1 MTTNS
6 TMESG
11 RQDDQIPSGITLTI
25 DGRAVTVPEGTLVI
39 RAAEQLGID
48 IPRFCDHAL
57 LKPAGACR
65 QCLVDIP
72 DAGNGRG
79 FPKPQASCTIP
90 VAAGMVVETAS
101 PSAAKAQAGVLEFL
115 LINHPLDCPVCDKGG
130 ECPLQNQAMSHGGA
144 ESRFTETKRTYE
156 KPIEVSDTILL
167 DRERCVLC
175 QRCTRF
181 AEEIADEPRLVL
193 IDRGARQQVGTV
205 DGEPFDSPYSGNII
219 DLCPVGALTSKDYR
233 FRARPFDLVSTDSI
247 AEHDACG
254 AAIRVDHRRG
264 KVMRRVAR
272 EDAAVNQEWIT
283 DRDRFEFRYLT
294 KDRVKM
300 PLVRE
305 NGTLR
310 VASWPE
316 ALSAAAA
323 GLAGVAA
330 GVLTGGRLTLEDA
343 RAYAA
348 FARETLGTEDIDF
361 RDSATEE
368 ETAFLHQHVR
378 GAELVSYADLMGAD
392 AVVLVGLDPRA
403 EAGTIDLRLIQAR
416 QAGVLVQQF
425 RRHDD
430 VIGAEPHL
438 SERSVVL
445 VGRDAAQAPGLIQRA
460 VEAAQNANA
469 KLAWVPRR
477 AGDRG
482 AVEAGCFPL
491 PSGRSTD
498 EIVRAATVGAL
509 KGLVLGRV
517 DATPELIDAATRAF
531 TVSLETNRTDLA
543 KVADV
548 VLPVAAPAEKAGTF
562 VTWEGRER
570 PFGQVLDGGAYTDVR
585 ILREL
590 ASRTAA
596 LTEVRG

>member
-1 MTTNS
+1 MSNVS
-6 TMESG
+6 EERSV
-11 RQDDQIPSGITLTI
+11 TLTI
-25 DGRAVTVPEGTLVI
+25 DGREVTVPEGTLII

-48 IPRFCDHAL
+48 IPRFCDHEL

-101 PSAAKAQAGVLEFL
+101 PSAAKAQAGVMEFL

-130 ECPLQNQAMSHGGA
+130 ECPLQNQAMSHGAG
-144 ESRFTETKRTYE
+144 ETRFDGVKRTYE
-156 KPIEVSDTILL
+156 KPIPVSDTILL

-181 AEEIADEPRLVL
+181 AEEIADDPRLVL
-193 IDRGARQQVGTV
+193 IERGARQQVGTV

-219 DLCPVGALTSKDYR
+219 DLCPVGALTSTDYR
-233 FRARPFDLVSTDSI
+233 FRARPFDLVSSDSI

-264 KVMRRVAR
+264 KVMRRVPR
-272 EDAAVNQEWIT
+272 EDAEVNQQWIT

-294 KDRVKM
+294 RDRVKM
-300 PLVRE
+300 PLIRE
-305 NGTLR
+305 NGALR

-316 ALSAAAA
+316 ALGLAA
-323 GLAGVAA
+323 GGLAA
-330 GVLTGGRLTLEDA
+330 GPTAVLTGGRVTLEDA
-343 RAYAA
+343 RAYAT

-361 RDSATEE
+361 RDTATPE

-378 GAELVSYADLMGAD
+378 GAELVTYSDLMAAD
-392 AVVLVGLDPRA
+392 VIELVGLDPRA
-403 EAGTIDLRLIQAR
+403 EAGTIDLWLIQAQR
-416 QAGVLVQQF
+416 AGASIF
-425 RRHDD
+425 RTFGRPPADHPN
-430 VIGAEPHL
+430 VRKIGGDRPL
-438 SERSVVL
+438 TSRSVIL
-445 VGRDAAQAPGLIQRA
+445 VGRDAAATPGLLDEA
-460 VEAAQNANA
+460 VAAAANA
-469 KLAWVPRR
+469 SAQLAWVPRR

-491 PSGRSTD
+491 PGGRDVD
-498 EIVRAATVGAL
+498 EIVRAATIGQL
-509 KGLVLGRV
+509 RGLVLGRV
-517 DATPELIDAATRAF
+517 DATSELIDAATRTF

-548 VLPVAAPAEKAGTF
+548 VLPIAAPAEKAGTF

-570 PFGQVLDGGAYTDVR
+570 PFDRVFDAGAYTDVR
-585 ILREL
+585 VLAEL
-590 ASRTAA
+590 AKRIETAKA
-596 LTEVRG
+596 VSA

>member
-1 MTTNS
+1 MTTEPMADS
-6 TMESG
+6 TG
-11 RQDDQIPSGITLTI
+11 VTLTI
-25 DGRAVTVPEGTLVI
+25 DGREVTVPEGTLVI

-48 IPRFCDHAL
+48 IPRFCDHEL

-130 ECPLQNQAMSHGGA
+130 ECPLQNQAMSHGAG
-144 ESRFTETKRTYE
+144 ETRFDGVKRTYE
-156 KPIEVSDTILL
+156 KPIPVSETILL

-181 AEEIADEPRLVL
+181 AEEIADDPRLVL

-264 KVMRRVAR
+264 KVLRRVAR
-272 EDAAVNQEWIT
+272 EDMDVNEQWIT
-283 DRDRFEFRYLT
+283 DRDRFDFRYLT
-294 KDRVKM
+294 KDRVRM
-300 PLVRE
+300 PLIRE
-305 NGTLR
+305 NGALR

-316 ALSAAAA
+316 AL
-323 GLAGVAA
+323 GVAA
-330 GVLTGGRLTLEDA
+330 DGLIGVETGVLTGGRLTLEDA
-343 RAYAA
+343 RAYAS
-348 FARETLGTEDIDF
+348 FARDVLGTEDIDF
-361 RDSATEE
+361 RDAATDE
-368 ETAFLHQHVR
+368 ETAFLHRHVR
-378 GAELVSYADLMGAD
+378 GAERVTYADLMAAD
-392 AVVLVGLDPRA
+392 VVELAGLDPRA
-403 EAGTIDLRLIQAR
+403 EAGTIDLWLIKAR
-416 QAGVLVQQF
+416 KAGVTVRAF
-425 RRHDD
+425 G
-430 VIGAEPHL
+430 GAL
-438 SERSVVL
+438 TERSVVL
-445 VGRDAAQAPGLIQRA
+445 IGRDAAATPGLLEQTVTA
-460 VEAAQNANA
+460 SAQAGA
-469 KLAWVPRR
+469 KVAWVPRN

-482 AVEAGCFPL
+482 AVEAGCLPL
-491 PSGRSTD
+491 PGRKD
-498 EIVRAATVGAL
+498 VHEIVRCATVGRL
-509 KGLVLGRV
+509 GGLVLGRV
-517 DATPELIDAATRAF
+517 DATPDLVDAASRVF

-570 PFGQVLDGGAYTDVR
+570 PFERVFDAGAYTDARV
-585 ILREL
+585 LAEL
-590 ASRTAA
+590 AKRLDAA
-596 LTEVRG
+596 RRAAASLVETEVGA

>member
-1 MTTNS
+1 MT
-6 TMESG
+6 
-11 RQDDQIPSGITLTI
+11 DVTLTI
-25 DGRAVTVPEGTLVI
+25 DGREVTVPAGTLVI

-48 IPRFCDHAL
+48 IPRFCDHEL

-130 ECPLQNQAMSHGGA
+130 ECPLQNQAMSHGAG
-144 ESRFTETKRTYE
+144 ETRFDGVKRTYE
-156 KPIEVSDTILL
+156 KPIPVSDTILL

-181 AEEIADEPRLVL
+181 ADEIADDPRLVL
-193 IDRGARQQVGTV
+193 IERGARQQVGTV

-219 DLCPVGALTSKDYR
+219 DLCPVGALTSSDYR
-233 FRARPFDLVSTDSI
+233 FRARPFDLVSTESI

-264 KVMRRVAR
+264 KVLRRVAR
-272 EDAAVNQEWIT
+272 EDAEVNQQWIT
-283 DRDRFEFRYLT
+283 DRDRFDFRYIT
-294 KDRVKM
+294 RDRVRM
-300 PLVRE
+300 PLIRE
-305 NGTLR
+305 NGGLR

-316 ALSAAAA
+316 ALDAAAA
-323 GLAGVAA
+323 GLAA
-330 GVLTGGRLTLEDA
+330 GPNAVLTGGRLTLEDA
-343 RAYAA
+343 RAWAT

-361 RDSATEE
+361 RETATDQ

-378 GAELVSYADLMGAD
+378 GAEMVTYADLMAAD
-392 AVVLVGLDPRA
+392 VVDLVGLDPRA
-403 EAGTIDLRLIQAR
+403 EAGTIDLWLIRAR
-416 QAGVLVQQF
+416 KSGVVV
-425 RRHDD
+425 RTSGGPD
-430 VIGAEPHL
+430 PL
-438 SERSVVL
+438 SCAQGGLTPRSVVL
-445 VGRDAAQAPGLIQRA
+445 IGRDAALTDGLITATVAA
-460 VEAAQNANA
+460 VAEAGA

-491 PSGRSTD
+491 PGGRSVG
-498 EIVRAATVGAL
+498 EIVRAATVGSL
-509 KGLVLGRV
+509 EGLVLGRV
-517 DATPELIDAATRAF
+517 DATPDLIDAATRAF
-531 TVSLETNRTDLA
+531 TVSLETNRSDLA
-543 KVADV
+543 KVAAV
-548 VLPVAAPAEKAGTF
+548 VLPVAAPAERAGTF

-570 PFGQVLDGGAYTDVR
+570 PFGRVLDAGAYTDVR
-585 ILREL
+585 VLGEL
-590 ASRTAA
+590 ASRIEAVRRTGA
-596 LTEVRG
+596 EVGA

>member
-1 MTTNS
+1 VN
-6 TMESG
+6 
-11 RQDDQIPSGITLTI
+11 DQGVTLTI
-25 DGRAVTVPEGTLVI
+25 DGREVTVPAGTLVI

-48 IPRFCDHAL
+48 IPRFCDHEA

-90 VAAGMVVETAS
+90 VSAGMVVETAS
-101 PSAAKAQAGVLEFL
+101 PSAKKAQAGVMEFL

-144 ESRFTETKRTYE
+144 ESRFTETKRVYE
-156 KPIEVSDTILL
+156 KPIEVSGTILL

-181 AEEIADEPRLVL
+181 ADEIADDPRLVL
-193 IDRGARQQVGTV
+193 IERGARQQVGTV
-205 DGEPFDSPYSGNII
+205 DGEPFDSPYAGNII

-272 EDAAVNQEWIT
+272 TDEVTSWIT
-283 DRDRFEFRYLT
+283 DRDRFDFRYLT
-294 KDRVKM
+294 RDRVKM
-300 PLVRE
+300 PLIRE
-305 NGTLR
+305 NGALR

-316 ALSAAAA
+316 ALNAAAA
-323 GLAGVAA
+323 GLANASTA
-330 GVLTGGRLTLEDA
+330 VLTGGRLTLEDA

-348 FARETLGTEDIDF
+348 FARETLGTENIDF
-361 RDSATEE
+361 RDTSDGEE
-368 ETAFLHQHVR
+368 SAFLHRYVR
-378 GAELVSYADLMGAD
+378 GAPTVTYSDLLAAD
-392 AVVLVGLDPRA
+392 VVMLLGLDPRT
-403 EAGTIDLRLIQAR
+403 EAGAIDLALIQAR
-416 QAGVLVQQF
+416 KAGVRVAVVGQDMDRLT
-425 RRHDD
+425 
-430 VIGAEPHL
+430 
-438 SERSVVL
+438 ERSVML
-445 VGRDAAQAPGLIQRA
+445 VGRGAAGSGHLSKTVHLAETTG
-460 VEAAQNANA
+460 A
-469 KLAWVPRR
+469 KLAWVPGR

-482 AVEAGCFPL
+482 AVEAGCFPHL
-491 PSGRSTD
+491 GALGTN
-498 EIVRAATVGAL
+498 EIVRSATVGRL
-509 KGLVLGRV
+509 TGLVIGRV
-517 DATPELIDAATRAF
+517 DATPDLIDAATRAF
-531 TVSLETNRTDLA
+531 TVSLETNRTDIV

-548 VLPVAAPAEKAGTF
+548 VLPIAAPAEKAGTF

-570 PFGQVLDGGAYTDVR
+570 SFPKVLDAGAYTDVR
-585 ILREL
+585 VLAEL
-590 ASRTAA
+590 AKRIETVK
-596 LTEVRG
+596 EVSA